1 MTPIAPLRF
10 RDLRAHWR
18 PTFRLAWPVALGQ
31 LGVMLMSLVDTA
43 MVGALGRNAVGAVG
57 LGSSLFSLV
66 FLTGIGLLMGLDH
79 EVSVAHGAQR
89 EEDVAR
95 YAVQGLWMATVIS
108 IPLTASLLFASG
120 QMHRLGAAPELVPLA
135 GRYLKTV
142 AWGLPPALLFIA
154 LRQTLQAV
162 GATVPGTVVL
172 LVANGINAL
181 GCYAL
186 IQGRLGAPALGIVGS
201 AWATNLSRLFML
213 LTLLIWTVVAHPRW
227 WRSFAP
233 HGPSLRGLARLGIPA
248 GLHLLFEGG
257 VFSLATVLAARLGA
271 VPAAAHQVVL
281 QIASFAFMVPMG
293 ISAAGTVRVGQALGR
308 GDPEGAR
315 RAGWSAV
322 GLGVGFVATSAVAMM
337 LAWRLI
343 LGVFQ
348 LDPEVTALARQLLL
362 VAAFFQLF
370 DGAQVTL
377 AGVLRGLGDTVSTL
391 VANMV
396 GHWVVGLPVGCALAF
411 GLGWGAVGLWVG
423 LATGLAATAAGLLW
437 RWQERSRRVVRRAL
451 VHEGTGP

>member
-1 MTPIAPLRF
+1 MTSLAPLRI

-18 PTFRLAWPVALGQ
+18 PTFRLAWPVVLGQ

-57 LGSSLFSLV
+57 LASSLFGV
-66 FLTGIGLLMGLDH
+66 AFLFGIGLLMGLDH
-79 EVSVAHGAQR
+79 EVSVAFGARR

-95 YAVQGLWMATVIS
+95 YAVQGLWLALAIS
-108 IPLTASLLFASG
+108 LPLTAALLVASG
-120 QMHRLGAAPELVPLA
+120 HMHRLGAAPELVPLA

-142 AWGLPPALLFIA
+142 AWSLTPALLFIA

-162 GATVPGTVVL
+162 GATGPGTVVL
-172 LVANGINAL
+172 LVANGVNWL

-213 LTLLIWTVVAHPRW
+213 ASLLTWTAVTHPRW

-233 HGPSLRGLARLGIPA
+233 RAESLRALVRLGLPA

-257 VFSLATVLAARLGA
+257 VFSLATVLAAQLGA

-281 QIASFAFMVPMG
+281 QVASFAFMVPMG
-293 ISAAGTVRVGQALGR
+293 ISAAGTVRVGQAIGR

-315 RAGWSAV
+315 LAGWSAV
-322 GLGVGFVATSAVAMM
+322 GLGVGCMAVSAVGMV
-337 LAWRLI
+337 LGWRLI
-343 LGVFQ
+343 LGAFS

-362 VAAFFQLF
+362 VAGFFQLF

-377 AGVLRGLGDTVSTL
+377 AGVLRGLGETVSSL
-391 VANMV
+391 VANLA
-396 GHWVVGLPVGCALAF
+396 GHWAVGLPVGVALAF
-411 GLGWGAVGLWVG
+411 GLGWGAVGLWIG
-423 LATGLAATAAGLLW
+423 LAAGLAATAAGLLW
-437 RWQERSRRVVRRAL
+437 RWGVRSRQVLSTRG
-451 VHEGTGP
+451 HG

>member
-1 MTPIAPLRF
+1 MTRLPPLRF
-10 RDLRAHWR
+10 RDLQTHWR
-18 PTFRLAWPVALGQ
+18 PTFRLAWPVVIGQ

-43 MVGALGRNAVGAVG
+43 MVGVLGRNVVGAVG
-57 LGSSLFSLV
+57 LGSSLFGLAFIV
-66 FLTGIGLLMGLDH
+66 GIGLLMGLDH
-79 EVSVAHGAQR
+79 EVSVAYGARR

-95 YAVQGLWMATVIS
+95 YAVQGLWLAAAIS
-108 IPLTASLLFASG
+108 VPLTGALLFASG

-142 AWGLPPALLFIA
+142 AWSLPPALLFIA

-162 GATVPGTVVL
+162 GATGPGTVVL
-172 LVANGINAL
+172 LMANVINAL

-201 AWATNLSRLFML
+201 AWATNLSRIFML
-213 LTLLIWTVVAHPRW
+213 VVLLSWTVSSHPRW

-233 HGPSLRGLARLGIPA
+233 HGRSLQALVRLGVPA
-248 GLHLLFEGG
+248 GLQLLFEGG

-293 ISAAGTVRVGQALGR
+293 ISAAGTVRVGQAIGR
-308 GDPEGAR
+308 GDAEGAR
-315 RAGWSAV
+315 LAGWSAV
-322 GLGVGFVATSAVAMM
+322 GLGVGCMATSAVAMV
-337 LAWRLI
+337 LGWKLI
-343 LGVFQ
+343 LAAFQ

-362 VAAFFQLF
+362 VAGFFQLF

-377 AGVLRGLGDTVSTL
+377 AGVLRGLGETVSSL
-391 VANMV
+391 VANLV
-396 GHWVVGLPVGCALAF
+396 GHWGVGLPVGCALAF
-411 GLGWGAVGLWVG
+411 GLGWGAVGLWIG
-423 LATGLAATAAGLLW
+423 LATGLAATAMGLLW
-437 RWQERSRRVVRRAL
+437 RWQSRSRRAL
-451 VHEGTGP
+451 ATH